1 MVVFVSRTSLVIA
14 YVRTSILEIY
24 VFRGNPFQ
32 AHSLQ
37 HSYHP
42 TQPVEREK
50 YVIQN
55 KNISVKIIAKI
66 LLMLKV

>member
-1 MVVFVSRTSLVIA
+1 M
-14 YVRTSILEIY
+14 Y

-32 AHSLQ
+32 AHRLQ